1 MKRKLSLRSS
11 GVAAFAGVLCFAA
24 SAVFRAEAAKSVE
37 RINIEYV
44 QPKDPAHQPI
54 YERLKEARALERI
67 KELLGP
73 FRLPRQLLLKVTSC
87 DGVSNA
93 WYDENVITVCYEFLA
108 DILKNAPEETLPSGI
123 TRQDAILGPVVDV
136 FLHESGHAMFDLL
149 KVPVFGRE
157 EDAADAF
164 SAYIVLQFPKE
175 DARRLL
181 LGSAYQYK
189 MDLLD
194 PQVTMGITKFS
205 NVHGTPAQRFY
216 NVLCIAYGADKKLF
230 ADVVE
235 RKYLPE
241 DRADGCEE
249 EYEQVAFA
257 FRTLISPHIDKAQA
271 KKVLRSWVREV
282 DAPPHRPSAK

>member
-1 MKRKLSLRSS
+1 MKRKLCLRSS
-11 GVAAFAGVLCFAA
+11 SVAAFAGVLCFAA

-257 FRTLISPHIDKAQA
+257 FRTLISPHIDRAQA
-271 KKVLRSWVREV
+271 RKVLRSWVREV

>member
-1 MKRKLSLRSS
+1 MKRKLCLRSS
-11 GVAAFAGVLCFAA
+11 SVAAFAGVLCFAA

-164 SAYIVLQFPKE
+164 SAYKYCNFP
-175 DARRLL
+175 R
-181 LGSAYQYK
+181 
-189 MDLLD
+189 
-194 PQVTMGITKFS
+194 
-205 NVHGTPAQRFY
+205 
-216 NVLCIAYGADKKLF
+216 
-230 ADVVE
+230 
-235 RKYLPE
+235 
-241 DRADGCEE
+241 
-249 EYEQVAFA
+249 
-257 FRTLISPHIDKAQA
+257 RTLAGC
-271 KKVLRSWVREV
+271 SW
-282 DAPPHRPSAK
+282 APPTSIKWICWIRR